1 MISSRE
7 GSLSSDHLPLLP
19 HHSTKVG
26 SYDDQGVD
34 DDDYDGNDDDD
45 GDDGGGVNDDEA
57 KALKIGKRKGKR
69 LKVKQLQSKLKDEKE
84 IF

>member
-1 MISSRE
+1 MRK

-26 SYDDQGVD
+26 SYDDQGLD
-34 DDDYDGNDDDD
+34 DDD
-45 GDDGGGVNDDEA
+45 GGVNDDEA

-69 LKVKQLQSKLKDEKE
+69 LK
-84 IF
+84 

>member
-1 MISSRE
+1 MRK

-26 SYDDQGVD
+26 SYDDQGLD
-34 DDDYDGNDDDD
+34 DDDDGNDDDD
-45 GDDGGGVNDDEA
+45 GGVNDDEA

-69 LKVKQLQSKLKDEKE
+69 LK
-84 IF
+84 

>member
-26 SYDDQGVD
+26 SYDDQGLD
-34 DDDYDGNDDDD
+34 DDDD
-45 GDDGGGVNDDEA
+45 GDEGGGGVNDDGA

-69 LKVKQLQSKLKDEKE
+69 LK
-84 IF
+84 

>member
-26 SYDDQGVD
+26 SYDDQGLD
-34 DDDYDGNDDDD
+34 DNDGDDNDDDD
-45 GDDGGGVNDDEA
+45 GDDGGG
-57 KALKIGKRKGKR
+57 RR
-69 LKVKQLQSKLKDEKE
+69 Q
-84 IF
+84 

>member
-1 MISSRE
+1 MPQCCKNHEKHSSSSPDCELVISSRE

-26 SYDDQGVD
+26 SYDDQGLD
-34 DDDYDGNDDDD
+34 DDDD
-45 GDDGGGVNDDEA
+45 GDDGGGGVNDDEA

-69 LKVKQLQSKLKDEKE
+69 LK
-84 IF
+84 

>member
-26 SYDDQGVD
+26 SYDDQGLD
-34 DDDYDGNDDDD
+34 DDDNGNDDDD
-45 GDDGGGVNDDEA
+45 DDGGGGGVNDDEA
-57 KALKIGKRKGKR
+57 KGLKIGKRKGTR
-69 LKVKQLQSKLKDEKE
+69 
-84 IF
+84 

>member
-26 SYDDQGVD
+26 SYDDQGLD
-34 DDDYDGNDDDD
+34 DDDDCNDDDD

-57 KALKIGKRKGKR
+57 KDLKIGKRKGKG
-69 LKVKQLQSKLKDEKE
+69 
-84 IF
+84 

>member
-26 SYDDQGVD
+26 SYDDQGLD
-34 DDDYDGNDDDD
+34 DDDDGNDDDD
-45 GDDGGGVNDDEA
+45 GGVNDDEA

-69 LKVKQLQSKLKDEKE
+69 LK
-84 IF
+84 

>member
-26 SYDDQGVD
+26 SYDDQGLD
-34 DDDYDGNDDDD
+34 DDDDGNDDDGD
-45 GDDGGGVNDDEA
+45 DDDGGGVDDEA
-57 KALKIGKRKGKR
+57 KGLNIGKRKGKR
-69 LKVKQLQSKLKDEKE
+69 LK
-84 IF
+84 

>member
-1 MISSRE
+1 MRK

-26 SYDDQGVD
+26 SYDDQGLD
-34 DDDYDGNDDDD
+34 DDDD
-45 GDDGGGVNDDEA
+45 GDDGGGGVNDDEA

-69 LKVKQLQSKLKDEKE
+69 LK
-84 IF
+84 

>member
-26 SYDDQGVD
+26 SYDDQGLD
-34 DDDYDGNDDDD
+34 DDDDGNDDDGD
-45 GDDGGGVNDDEA
+45 DDDGGGVDDEA
-57 KALKIGKRKGKR
+57 KGLNIGKRRGKR
-69 LKVKQLQSKLKDEKE
+69 LK
-84 IF
+84 

>member
-26 SYDDQGVD
+26 SYDDQGLD
-34 DDDYDGNDDDD
+34 DDDDGNDD
-45 GDDGGGVNDDEA
+45 DDGGGVNDDEA
-57 KALKIGKRKGKR
+57 KGLKIGKRKGKR
-69 LKVKQLQSKLKDEKE
+69 
-84 IF
+84 

>member
-26 SYDDQGVD
+26 SYDDQGLD
-34 DDDYDGNDDDD
+34 DDDDGNDDDD
-45 GDDGGGVNDDEA
+45 DDGGGVNDDRQRA
-57 KALKIGKRKGKR
+57 
-69 LKVKQLQSKLKDEKE
+69 
-84 IF
+84 